1 MLGKGLGK
9 LMKGKKGKE
18 EDVKNA
24 LGKGIAGMMKG
35 KKGIKLNKSN
45 SRDFDADSEGAK
57 EFKLQEAMDRAFA
70 SMLKEVEIRYILNIL
85 KEKKGDGKLK
95 PDQIKITEKKK
106 YYD

>member
-1 MLGKGLGK
+1 MMNYGKV
-9 LMKGKKGKE
+9 GKE
-18 EDVKNA
+18 ATKKLA
-24 LGKGIAGMMKG
+24 KMKRN
-35 KKGIKLNKSN
+35 L

-57 EFKLQEAMDRAFA
+57 EFKLKEAMDRAFA
-70 SMLKEVEIRYILNIL
+70 QMLKETEISYILNIL